1 MKNQVVKDAVI
12 ITLITL
18 VAGILLG
25 LVHGITAAPIAAE
38 EEKTRN
44 NACKAV
50 FEAASTFDE
59 AQYDAK
65 AVAEALT
72 KGGITKTKINSIAE
86 AKDSSGASLGYVV
99 DVTNTEG
106 YGGDIELMAG
116 ITSDG
121 TINGIQ
127 FLSISETA
135 GMGMKAKDADFM
147 DQFKGLKADQVK
159 WTKSGK
165 TSDDEIDAISG
176 ATVTTKAVTKAV
188 NGALLACQYMEAQK

>member
-1 MKNQVVKDAVI
+1 M
-12 ITLITL
+12 
-18 VAGILLG
+18 
-25 LVHGITAAPIAAE
+25 
-38 EEKTRN
+38 
-44 NACKAV
+44 
-50 FEAASTFDE
+50 
-59 AQYDAK
+59 
-65 AVAEALT
+65 
-72 KGGITKTKINSIAE
+72 E

-147 DQFKGLKADQVK
+147 DQFKG
-159 WTKSGK
+159 SGP
-165 TSDDEIDAISG
+165 IR
-176 ATVTTKAVTKAV
+176 
-188 NGALLACQYMEAQK
+188 